1 MTAAAPPGRGWLAEF
16 VLLAALWG
24 ASFLFMRIG
33 TLQFGAWPTAAVRVT
48 VAALFLLPLL
58 AWRRQLGALRPH
70 WKALAVVGL
79 LNSGIPFLCYGFAL
93 QSIGTGLS
101 SILNAT
107 VPLFGALVAWLWLGD
122 RPQPSRVLGLVIGFV
137 GVALLAWHKTGL
149 QSGAPAAPALWAV
162 AACLLATLS
171 YGIAASFT
179 RRHLDGVPPL
189 VTATGSLLG
198 AALMLALPAWW
209 AWPASAP
216 DTTAWLALLAVG
228 VLCTGLAYLLFF
240 RLIDSAGPARALTV
254 TYVIPVFAL
263 AYGVG
268 LLGESLSAPMVWCGA
283 VIVFGTALASGAFR
297 RPSDVVNPAQQTKE
311 HKEKA
316 PSK

>member
-1 MTAAAPPGRGWLAEF
+1 MSAPTAAGRGWVAEF

-33 TLQFGAWPTAAVRVT
+33 ALQFGALPTAAVRVA

-70 WKALAVVGL
+70 WKALVVVGL
-79 LNSGIPFLCYGFAL
+79 LNAGIPFLCYAFAL

-122 RPQPSRVLGLVIGFV
+122 RLRPLRVLGLVIGFV
-137 GVALLAWHKTGL
+137 GVALLAWNKTGL
-149 QSGAPAAPALWAV
+149 QVGAPAPPALWAV
-162 AACLLATLS
+162 AACLLATLC

-198 AALMLALPAWW
+198 AATVLALPAWW
-209 AWPASAP
+209 AWPATAP
-216 DTTAWLALLAVG
+216 DASAWLALLAVG
-228 VLCTGLAYLLFF
+228 VLCTGLAYVLFF

-254 TYVIPVFAL
+254 TFVIPVFAL
-263 AYGVG
+263 AYGVV
-268 LLGESLSAPMVWCGA
+268 LLGETVTQAMAWCGA
-283 VIVFGTALASGAFR
+283 IIVLGTALATGALQRPSGATS
-297 RPSDVVNPAQQTKE
+297 PVQTRE

-316 PSK
+316 PSN